1 MATIIQNSIKD
12 IIFAFFSSF
21 VANIKARD
29 CGPLPFLLNG
39 TAIGQRTVYPNEIIF
54 NCDAGFNLVGS
65 RIRRCQ
71 STGIWSGKQTSCQ
84 GSNFSMIHS
93 NINYYIFNTT
103 ENPIFYNSHQPMLF
117 HPTWI
122 KFIQSSPEHP
132 SSPKLIQIPPL
143 SPWVISIQP
152 KSSQSTLILTNPCKI
167 CPGLPIPFHLSP
179 HQSSLICSIF
189 C

>member
-1 MATIIQNSIKD
+1 MAHLTLTIIKWISKLSNDLLFLVKSYLVMATIIQNSIKD

-93 NINYYIFNTT
+93 NKNYYIFN
-103 ENPIFYNSHQPMLF
+103 L
-117 HPTWI
+117 
-122 KFIQSSPEHP
+122 SSPQRTPFSTIHT
-132 SSPKLIQIPPL
+132 SQCY
-143 SPWVISIQP
+143 SIQLESNSFNLVQNIP
-152 KSSQSTLILTNPCKI
+152 VLPNWTNP
-167 CPGLPIPFHLSP
+167 LQVLLS
-179 HQSSLICSIF
+179 SSVL
-189 C
+189 

>member
-54 NCDAGFNLVGS
+54 NCDAGFNLVGT

-93 NINYYIFNTT
+93 NKNYYIFN
-103 ENPIFYNSHQPMLF
+103 L
-117 HPTWI
+117 
-122 KFIQSSPEHP
+122 SSPQRTPFSTIHT
-132 SSPKLIQIPPL
+132 SQCY
-143 SPWVISIQP
+143 SIQLESNSSNLVQNIP
-152 KSSQSTLILTNPCKI
+152 VLPNWSKSHPCLPESFQFNPN
-167 CPGLPIPFHLSP
+167 HLNP
-179 HQSSLICSIF
+179 P
-189 C
+189 